1 MEAKKVDT
9 LTDEELLKEKKK
21 LKNSKIFHAAWI
33 GFLLGIF
40 TVGMTS
46 WFMNP
51 DRKIGFLIPMLIPI
65 FFIYKAFKNRN
76 ANSELEEVLK
86 KRNLN

>member
-1 MEAKKVDT
+1 MDIKNLET
-9 LTDEELLKEKKK
+9 LTDDELLLEKKK
-21 LKNSKIFHAAWI
+21 LKSSKIFHAAWI
-33 GFLLGIF
+33 GFLFGIF
-40 TVGMTS
+40 AVGMTA

-51 DRKIGFLIPMLIPI
+51 NRKIGFLIPMLIPV

-86 KRNLN
+86 KRNLH